1 MLAPRYTF
9 EYRIYLNLYF
19 RIYDVNIAFDID
31 ALRAIV
37 AGTELRS
44 FARAAAQ
51 LGRSQSAVSM
61 QLKKLEQQA
70 GTQLFVRKGRS
81 LVPTE
86 AGEALISYAR
96 RIIALNDEAALA
108 LGATATTATVRLGLP
123 QDFFE
128 DVMPATLF
136 EYSRKHPGVHVEVQ
150 AGPNH
155 VLTEEVRAGRLDV
168 AIAFFPESYSGNEG
182 EWIGKLPMRWLAH
195 KSFVSGCVNDRIP
208 LVLFD
213 HLCLFRQSALTALE
227 RADKRWRVAVT
238 TPSLPG
244 IWAALR
250 SNLGLAVRTQ
260 HGMPKDI
267 RCVDD
272 KIDLPKLPAITLKIL
287 CSANTS
293 PAVDDLREIL
303 QRETVRLVTP
313 L

>member
-1 MLAPRYTF
+1 M
-9 EYRIYLNLYF
+9 
-19 RIYDVNIAFDID
+19 NIAFDID

-37 AGTELRS
+37 AGTDLCS

-70 GTQLFVRKGRS
+70 GTQLFVRKGRT
-81 LVPTE
+81 LVATD
-86 AGEALISYAR
+86 AGEALVAYAR

-128 DVMPATLF
+128 DVMPATLS
-136 EYSRKHPGVHVEVQ
+136 EYSRMHPGVHVEVQ

-155 VLTEEVRAGRLDV
+155 VLAEEVRAGRLDA
-168 AIAFFPESYSGNEG
+168 AIAFCPESSSGSGG
-182 EWIGKLPMRWLAH
+182 ELIGKLPMRWMAH
-195 KSFVSGCVNDRIP
+195 KSFVFDSLIDRIP

-213 HLCLFRQSALTALE
+213 HPCLFRQSALTALE
-227 RADKRWRVAVT
+227 KAGKRWRVAVT

-250 SNLGLAVRTQ
+250 SNLGLAVRTE
-260 HGMPKDI
+260 HGMPEGVQCSGEKFG
-267 RCVDD
+267 
-272 KIDLPKLPAITLKIL
+272 LPTLPAISLKL
-287 CSANTS
+287 LRSSNAS
-293 PAVDDLREIL
+293 PAAQDLCDLLEH
-303 QRETVRLVTP
+303 ETIRLVTP
-313 L
+313 G